1 MFTYALCE
9 FQYGYNGQ
17 FYQRNDE
24 LGNTVFFSL
33 VGDIL
38 DLIPPYGY
46 FIVETDVTPPWV

>member
-1 MFTYALCE
+1 MFTYTLCE

-24 LGNTVFFSL
+24 FGNTVFFSL

-38 DLIPPYGY
+38 ELIPPYGY
-46 FIVETDVTPPWV
+46 YIVETDVTPPWV

>member
-38 DLIPPYGY
+38 ELIPPYGY
-46 FIVETDVTPPWV
+46 SIIETDVTPPWV